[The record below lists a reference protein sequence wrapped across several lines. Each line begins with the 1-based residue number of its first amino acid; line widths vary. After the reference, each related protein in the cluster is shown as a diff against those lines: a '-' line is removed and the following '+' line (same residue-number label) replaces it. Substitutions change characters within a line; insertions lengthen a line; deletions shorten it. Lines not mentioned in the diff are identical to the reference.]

1 MKARNSRVFGAPI
14 LRTLN
19 SEGCLP
25 YDMLAVVDC
34 VVEERWRETRSV
46 RCEAVVV
53 FVVWLG
59 DDDERNEILL
69 LGVRGASVV
78 GDCVV
83 LQKR

>member
-1 MKARNSRVFGAPI
+1 MVA
-14 LRTLN
+14 
-19 SEGCLP
+19 
-25 YDMLAVVDC
+25 C

-46 RCEAVVV
+46 RREAV
-53 FVVWLG
+53 FVDWFR
-59 DDDERNEILL
+59 DDDERDENLL

>member
-1 MKARNSRVFGAPI
+1 
-14 LRTLN
+14 
-19 SEGCLP
+19 
-25 YDMLAVVDC
+25 VVDC